1 MPQAI
6 TLQRV
11 LYAVYFLA
19 AITMLLYTI
28 GAPYEI
34 GG

>member
-1 MPQAI
+1 MTQTI
-6 TLQRV
+6 TLQRA

-19 AITMLLYTI
+19 AIAVLLYTI

>member
-1 MPQAI
+1 MSQAI

-19 AITMLLYTI
+19 AIAVLLYTI
-28 GAPYEI
+28 GAPYEM